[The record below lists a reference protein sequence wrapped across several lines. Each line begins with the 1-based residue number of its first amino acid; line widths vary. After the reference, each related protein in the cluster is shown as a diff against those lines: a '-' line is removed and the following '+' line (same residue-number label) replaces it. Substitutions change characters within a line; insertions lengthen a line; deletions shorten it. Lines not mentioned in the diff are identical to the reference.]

1 MVTKKHSPTQHT
13 AWWQSLF
20 DLVTKSAIS
29 DAKAFI
35 QSAEEQIKS
44 FVRTTITRSIFLLL
58 GLFGL
63 MLMLTG
69 ISRFLDTLFDT
80 PGSGN
85 LLIGSVVVILSL
97 AIFSLTGNQ
106 GRK

>member
-1 MVTKKHSPTQHT
+1 MAAKKHSAPRHT

-20 DLVTKSAIS
+20 DLVTKSALS

-44 FVRTTITRSIFLLL
+44 FIRTTITRSILLLL

-69 ISRFLDTLFDT
+69 VSRLLDGLFDT

-85 LLIGSVVVILSL
+85 LLIGSVVVILSF